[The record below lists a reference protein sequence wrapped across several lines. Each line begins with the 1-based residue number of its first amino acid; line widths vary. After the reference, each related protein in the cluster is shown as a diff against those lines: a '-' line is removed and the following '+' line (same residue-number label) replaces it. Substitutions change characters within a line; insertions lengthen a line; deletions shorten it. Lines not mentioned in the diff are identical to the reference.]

1 MRKRTRILLLRRA
14 IFALLILGA
23 HLLQNTPGAFPSVC
37 GVRAFFLLS
46 LTVCLGLFEREVA
59 GALFGAFAGVLWDSV
74 SPLGDGF
81 HALLFMLI
89 GAACG
94 ILINTILRNNLFTAL
109 LLSAGAHLLYAG
121 LYVLFFVV
129 AEGVEGAGYLFLRF
143 YLPAAALSVPV
154 GPKVCNFIRATPGA
168 KRPPGLASGPGC
180 RRKRRPSAL

>member
-1 MRKRTRILLLRRA
+1 MRKRTRTLLLRRA

-59 GALFGAFAGVLWDSV
+59 GALFGAFAGILWDSV

-94 ILINTILRNNLFTAL
+94 ILINTIMRNNLITAM
-109 LLSAGAHLLYAG
+109 LLSVLAHV
-121 LYVLFFVV
+121 LYVSLYVIFFVV
-129 AEGVEGAGYLFLRF
+129 AEGVDSAGWLYVRY
-143 YLPAAALSVPV
+143 YLPAVVFSVL
-154 GPKVCNFIRATPGA
+154 FTPLFYLLV
-168 KRPPGLASGPGC
+168 RTVM
-180 RRKRRPSAL
+180 RRTRLPE

>member
-37 GVRAFFLLS
+37 GVRACFLLS

-94 ILINTILRNNLFTAL
+94 ILINTIMRNNLITAM
-109 LLSAGAHLLYAG
+109 LLSVLAHV
-121 LYVLFFVV
+121 LYVSLYVIFFVV
-129 AEGVEGAGYLFLRF
+129 AEGVDSAGWLYVRY
-143 YLPAAALSVPV
+143 YLPAVVFSVL
-154 GPKVCNFIRATPGA
+154 FTPLFYLLV
-168 KRPPGLASGPGC
+168 RTVM
-180 RRKRRPSAL
+180 RRTRLPE

>member
-23 HLLQNTPGAFPSVC
+23 HLLQNTPGASPSVC

-94 ILINTILRNNLFTAL
+94 ILINTIMRNNLITAM
-109 LLSAGAHLLYAG
+109 LLSVLAHV
-121 LYVLFFVV
+121 LYVSLYVIFFVV
-129 AEGVEGAGYLFLRF
+129 AEGVDSAGWLYVRY
-143 YLPAAALSVPV
+143 YLPAVVFSVL
-154 GPKVCNFIRATPGA
+154 FTPLFYLLV
-168 KRPPGLASGPGC
+168 RTVM
-180 RRKRRPSAL
+180 RRTRLPE

>member
-23 HLLQNTPGAFPSVC
+23 HLLQNTPGAFRSVC

-59 GALFGAFAGVLWDSV
+59 GALFGAFAGILWDSV

-94 ILINTILRNNLFTAL
+94 ILINTIMRNNLITAM
-109 LLSAGAHLLYAG
+109 LLSVLAHV
-121 LYVLFFVV
+121 LYVSLYVIFFVV
-129 AEGVEGAGYLFLRF
+129 AEGVDSAGWLYVRY
-143 YLPAAALSVPV
+143 YLPAVVFSVL
-154 GPKVCNFIRATPGA
+154 FTPLFYLLV
-168 KRPPGLASGPGC
+168 RTVM
-180 RRKRRPSAL
+180 RRTRLPE